1 MRYSSVQKNP
11 LINAK
16 NADSRESLML
26 PLAGSAAMRASVET
40 YQNQTFQ
47 TPMDKKS
54 LSSNRMKNNTHQA
67 IYEEAQRLTEEKLA
81 KKSLQQKLRQMVA

>member
-11 LINAK
+11 LANAK

-26 PLAGSAAMRASVET
+26 PLAGSAAMRASVEN
-40 YQNQTFQ
+40 YQTFQ
-47 TPMDKKS
+47 TPIDKKS
-54 LSSNRMKNNTHQA
+54 LSSNRMKNKTHQA